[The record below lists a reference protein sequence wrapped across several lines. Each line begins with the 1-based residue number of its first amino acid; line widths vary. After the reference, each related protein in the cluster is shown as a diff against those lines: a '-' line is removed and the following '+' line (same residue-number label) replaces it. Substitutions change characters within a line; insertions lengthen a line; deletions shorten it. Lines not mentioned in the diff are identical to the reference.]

1 MRHSIKLL
9 TLKKSGLW
17 LPGLLVLVMGIIFVP
32 IAAAQGNDVMILT
45 VVAPA
50 LNVRSGPGS
59 TYPALAQLTE
69 GDTLAV
75 VGHDPASHWWQV
87 QLLNGQT
94 GWVSGGPANVS
105 VIPELATTVPKEAVS
120 TQLQAPPPPAPIS
133 GSLVFQTAAG
143 GPIYAINAD
152 GSNLHYLTTGM
163 DPALS
168 ADGQWVAFTRW
179 ETSQDGALGSVW
191 VIKVDGTGERVIHQN
206 VFNPRSPT
214 WSNDGTKIVISMQ
227 HGGRLDY
234 VHDCSTQRPS
244 QGAIDIR
251 VKRIDRG
258 KIEFCYTL
266 LPDPHWSLRLINVA
280 TGQYEDLPSDTYSRS
295 PIWDPHNVQHLVYHG
310 EFGLVSLDLANNKS
324 SVLTDDLDDHS
335 PVFSPD
341 GRRIAVSYHQDNHWE
356 VHVLNADCAS
366 PPEGCGSG
374 PVRLTQT
381 SYETLMQQELNG
393 ETPHSYNNVAPTWS
407 PDGSQ
412 IAFLTDRTGRWEIWV
427 MNAEC
432 ASPPE
437 GCGSNQRPLFSDEIN
452 DQLQITYNFMDER
465 MLSWR

>member
-1 MRHSIKLL
+1 MRNLIKLL
-9 TLKKSGLW
+9 TLKKSGLQ
-17 LPGLLVLVMGIIFVP
+17 LLGLLVLVMGMVFVP
-32 IAAAQGNDVMILT
+32 GAAAQGNDGTILT

-50 LNVRSGPGS
+50 LNVRSGPGL
-59 TYPALAQLTE
+59 TYPSLAKLTE

-75 VGHDPASHWWQV
+75 VGHDPASNWWQV

-94 GWVSGGPANVS
+94 GWVSGGSAYVS
-105 VIPELATTVPKEAVS
+105 VIPGLATTAPTTPTEITAPN
-120 TQLQAPPPPAPIS
+120 LQSPIS
-133 GSLVFQTAAG
+133 NPQSPGTSIFVFQTVAG
-143 GPIYAINAD
+143 GPIYAIHAD

-163 DPALS
+163 DPTLS

-179 ETSQDGALGSVW
+179 ETSQDGSLGSVW

-214 WSNDGTKIVISMQ
+214 WSSDGTKIVISMQ
-227 HGGRLDY
+227 HGGRLGY
-234 VHDCSTQRPS
+234 VHKCSSQRPS
-244 QGAIDIR
+244 QGAIDIQ
-251 VKRIDRG
+251 VKHIGRS

-280 TGQYEDLPSDTYSRS
+280 TGQYEDLPSDTYARS
-295 PIWDPHNVQHLVYHG
+295 PIWDPHNDQHLVYHG
-310 EFGLVSLDLANNKS
+310 EFGLVRLDLTDNKNS
-324 SVLTDDLDDHS
+324 ALTNDLDDHS

-341 GRRIAVSYHQDNHWE
+341 GHKIVVSYRQDNHWE
-356 VHVLNADCAS
+356 VHVLNADA
-366 PPEGCGSG
+366 PTGTGDTRA
-374 PVRLTQT
+374 VRLTQT

-427 MNAEC
+427 MNAD
-432 ASPPE
+432 
-437 GCGSNQRPLFSDEIN
+437 GSNQRPLFSDEIN
-452 DQLQITYNFMDER
+452 NQLQITYNFVDER